1 MSEDMTID
9 RDGMAAEYVLGTLDL
24 DERRAAQTLLAQD
37 AEFAAKVKLWERRL
51 GELHLMVEQVEPE
64 AHLWQRIKAK
74 LPELPPK
81 PEMKPEEVATRT
93 ELQPAIDLEPEHEP
107 EPALKPEPTLK
118 PEVVREPEPEPR
130 SEPKP
135 EVERNHEEV
144 ARKTAAEVNFE
155 SAIAAVESAL
165 ASHGAAAAA
174 KSEAAKIAAAEETP
188 AMEPAAP
195 SSGDKADR
203 PVTAAPKSPEP
214 DLAVVPAAEPAGAI
228 DQQLRAAKRQLAG
241 WRAAALLMGLA
252 VLMMAGLAGLWKYA
266 PDRLPPALQPA
277 ELMRVLGVHVEA
289 GAPARKPAPPE
300 SQYDE

>member
-9 RDGMAAEYVLGTLDL
+9 HDGMAAEYVLGTLDL
-24 DERRAAQTLLAQD
+24 DERGAAQTLLAQD

-51 GELHLMVEQVEPE
+51 GELHLMVEPVEPE

-81 PEMKPEEVATRT
+81 PETKPEEVAIGAQ
-93 ELQPAIDLEPEHEP
+93 LQPAIDF
-107 EPALKPEPTLK
+107 EPAHEPEPTLK
-118 PEVVREPEPEPR
+118 PEVTPEPEPEP
-130 SEPKP
+130 KP
-135 EVERNHEEV
+135 EIERNHEEV

-174 KSEAAKIAAAEETP
+174 KSEAAKVAAEEVP
-188 AMEPAAP
+188 SVEPATAP

-203 PVTAAPKSPEP
+203 PVVRAAPTSLGSN
-214 DLAVVPAAEPAGAI
+214 LAVAPAADAGAT
-228 DQQLRAAKRQLAG
+228 DQQLRTAKRGLAG
-241 WRAAALLMGLA
+241 WRAVALLMSLV

-266 PDRLPPALQPA
+266 PDRLPSALQPV
-277 ELMRVLGVHVEA
+277 EVMRLLGIPVEA
-289 GAPARKPAPPE
+289 GVPVRKPAPPE